1 MAATGS
7 GSEAGNTNLR
17 NIHRL
22 FPPGDLVGD
31 RLRGL
36 EFRLPF
42 TNVEKMC

>member
-22 FPPGDLVGD
+22 FPGDRVGD

-42 TNVEKMC
+42 TNVEKIC